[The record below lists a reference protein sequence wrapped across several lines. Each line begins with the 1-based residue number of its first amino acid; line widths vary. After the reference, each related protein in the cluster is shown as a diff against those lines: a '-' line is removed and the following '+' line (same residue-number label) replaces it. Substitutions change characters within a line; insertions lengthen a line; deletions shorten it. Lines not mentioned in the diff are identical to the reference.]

1 MYFHNHGWSINRK
14 NRTKKTQA
22 ADEHL
27 DANWWSWMCL
37 KLGDWDVV
45 QLRHLNLLLF
55 PSEVKRKIH
64 QNGPWEK
71 GRWWNL
77 PRRTAESFCER
88 CHDWHVIHDQRWRGT
103 WQIMMDLIRFG
114 GFRSHG
120 GVGWKAAH
128 NAVARSFDLRHQ
140 WRVAPAAFLIFEL
153 QDG

>member
-14 NRTKKTQA
+14 NRTKKTTGRRWTLGC
-22 ADEHL
+22 ELVEL
-27 DANWWSWMCL
+27 DVFEAGGLGCSSTPSPQPLIVSQRGKEKDPPKWTMGKRTLMEFAKTHCWKLLREMSWLTCDTWPKM
-37 KLGDWDVV
+37 K
-45 QLRHLNLLLF
+45 
-55 PSEVKRKIH
+55 
-64 QNGPWEK
+64 
-71 GRWWNL
+71 
-77 PRRTAESFCER
+77 
-88 CHDWHVIHDQRWRGT
+88 GT